1 MNNHYK
7 ILGCNRNDSLETIKA
22 NYRRLSLKFHPDKNN
37 GESETFIQINK
48 AYHSILNETSL
59 VSSFKDNARHYL
71 LMLYLLMKPKNIQ
84 LSLSVSFED
93 VYNGVIKKINYSR
106 YLKGRKIKDYIYVHL
121 TNFKESY
128 SMEGYGDENPVT
140 KKCGDLELSFKIDY
154 KENTNIYI
162 NNLIDSYDVS
172 YSMKITLY
180 EYYFG
185 FDKDIEFM
193 DDKINISHHVPWK
206 DGLMMHVKNKGL
218 PYVDDKDDKD
228 EELRGNLLL
237 IFELD
242 LPAMNEDVDE
252 QFKTYLA
259 TYFHHHHHIKK

>member
-22 NYRRLSLKFHPDKNN
+22 NYRRLSLRFHPDKNN

-59 VSSFKDNARHYL
+59 VTSFKDNARHYL
-71 LMLYLLMKPKNIQ
+71 IMLYLLMKPKNIQ

-121 TNFKESY
+121 MNFKESY
-128 SMEGYGDENPVT
+128 IMEGYGDENPLT

-154 KENTNIYI
+154 KEHTNVYI
-162 NNLIDSYDVS
+162 NNLLDLYDVS
-172 YSMKITLY
+172 HSIKITLY
-180 EYYFG
+180 EYYYG
-185 FDKDIEFM
+185 FDEDIFFM
-193 DDKINISHHVPWK
+193 NDKINVSQHVPLK
-206 DGLMMHVKNKGL
+206 DGMMMHVKNKGL
-218 PYVDDKDDKD
+218 PYVDEKG
-228 EELRGNLLL
+228 EELRGNLLIL
-237 IFELD
+237 FELD
-242 LPAMNEDVDE
+242 LPGMNENVDE
-252 QFKTYLA
+252 QFKTYL
-259 TYFHHHHHIKK
+259 YKNFHCK